1 MKLVEQ
7 IINELGAEGGNS
19 FTFCSGRLAY
29 FKGVKAVE
37 ELSSEKVVLVCGRFI
52 VTVDGENLSVGEYF
66 QGDMIINGNIRAVST
81 EGVK

>member
-1 MKLVEQ
+1 MEQ
-7 IINELGAEGGNS
+7 
-19 FTFCSGRLAY
+19 
-29 FKGVKAVE
+29 
-37 ELSSEKVVLVCGRFI
+37 LSSEKVELVCGRFI

>member
-19 FTFCSGRLAY
+19 FTVCPGRLAY